1 MTKTTEL
8 LWIETL
14 TPHTFSAQSQAKN
27 DQNIQQNINDTVD
40 KAISFL
46 PHNIQADSLYMLF
59 EWSSAASTLEIVI
72 TDPAKSHDAPI
83 TTRCIFEGIQEEAN
97 LENNEGD
104 ITQQVTER
112 IKLGIKDYL
121 TTCAGFMQ
129 FSLVAA
135 FHDGERSKSEL
146 L

>member
-1 MTKTTEL
+1 MTNATEL
-8 LWIETL
+8 AWTETL
-14 TPHTFSAQSQAKN
+14 TPHIVTTQSHTKTLK
-27 DQNIQQNINDTVD
+27 DIQQDIESTID

-46 PHNIQADSLYMLF
+46 PHNIEADSLYMLF
-59 EWSSAASTLEIVI
+59 EWLSATSTLNIVI
-72 TDPAKSHDAPI
+72 TDSTKSHDAPI
-83 TTRCIFEGIQEEAN
+83 TTRCICKGIQKKGSLKSDDN
-97 LENNEGD
+97 D
-104 ITQQVTER
+104 INTDQIEM

-135 FHDGERSKSEL
+135 FHHGDRSTSEL